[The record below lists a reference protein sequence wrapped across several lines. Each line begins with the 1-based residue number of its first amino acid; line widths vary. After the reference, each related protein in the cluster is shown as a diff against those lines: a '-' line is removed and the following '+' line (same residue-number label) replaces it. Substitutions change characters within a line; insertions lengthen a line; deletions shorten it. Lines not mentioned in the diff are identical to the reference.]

1 MDKVRLGYIGAGNFS
16 RNKILPNFQALEN
29 VDLVAVSN
37 SSEESSQKVQDQFG
51 FTRIEKN
58 WSNILESNDIDA
70 VVIGT
75 RTDKHYEMSIPALK
89 TGKHVLVLNA
99 MTRTVTEAKEMLSVA
114 NENSHLVSL
123 IYPGQFYVQ
132 EDAIFKRILDSGKI
146 GKIQHIID
154 YWYTPFFGLGSQ
166 FEVINRIFGDQ
177 VRLFANRTSFQQES
191 TNTDHHG
198 RSVRPES
205 NTVLAQRQDGSLV
218 SYFHSTVAG
227 SSQHSRIEVY
237 GSEGVVVCGS
247 FKDHSY
253 IKIGGTKD
261 ENLEDVLID
270 TDLKPL
276 WDNGDSILVEKNF
289 IEAITSNQKPSSSIP
304 LFSDGLKLLEFA
316 TAWKES
322 NDNGVWVDL
331 PNQ

>member
-1 MDKVRLGYIGAGNFS
+1 
-16 RNKILPNFQALEN
+16 
-29 VDLVAVSN
+29 
-37 SSEESSQKVQDQFG
+37 
-51 FTRIEKN
+51 
-58 WSNILESNDIDA
+58 
-70 VVIGT
+70 
-75 RTDKHYEMSIPALK
+75 MSIPALK

-247 FKDHSY
+247 FQDHSY